1 MEGGTTH
8 VPPLADSAAASM
20 DEDTFN
26 DGCATP
32 EELEPVNRIK
42 EPPVC
47 VDVSLRQESMS
58 TELLQKWIFPEDSR
72 FPIASAPNENNY
84 GSSTTLMG
92 TSSATANAN
101 LYPVVSTFSSTA
113 SSTHIPVSVISI
125 SSNNSS
131 GDSYTLSSDETSEI
145 KETGASTLHIQPPQL
160 NRDASER
167 LNAKILL
174 RKTSRQ
180 GRSSQRWVSGVSSA
194 VKVNIIDPIA
204 QSPVPKREIG
214 SNLSVAANYDPVIR
228 LVTGCVPILQSGK
241 ILFVSA
247 SRKAAWILPKGGWEQ
262 DESMEESAIRECY
275 EEAGCIGT
283 LGPALSPIQY
293 ETRKAKK
300 RRVENESL
308 NETEHKAQHEAT
320 SFAEGWADK
329 SKHKPN
335 PDESDTL
342 VADSI
347 DDPLKNSNTAFHE
360 NSNVNGNVLRSNEPI
375 TTAAPPAQS
384 AMTSET
390 MTRIRQLT
398 QTHRVGGHH
407 TDTESMSAGSTLSAA
422 YTHVQM
428 TLFPL
433 YVQKIE
439 ENWPEN
445 GRFRKAVDIDDA
457 IMMMEDRPELQAAL
471 IEVRDRKLH
480 LVSTTQPSTDV

>member
-1 MEGGTTH
+1 MEGEALNSPDLVDPEST
-8 VPPLADSAAASM
+8 SM
-20 DEDTFN
+20 REDTFN

-42 EPPVC
+42 APPVC
-47 VDVSLRQESMS
+47 VDVSLKQESMT
-58 TELLQKWIFPEDSR
+58 TEMLQQWIFPEEANFPFVVKSSSTSDSSL
-72 FPIASAPNENNY
+72 FPIDTAFS
-84 GSSTTLMG
+84 SST
-92 TSSATANAN
+92 SC
-101 LYPVVSTFSSTA
+101 
-113 SSTHIPVSVISI
+113 THIPVSVVSI

-131 GDSYTLSSDETSEI
+131 GDSYTFSSDETTDV
-145 KETGASTLHIQPPQL
+145 KASNLHIPPPQL
-160 NRDASER
+160 HRDASER

-180 GRSSQRWVSGVSSA
+180 GRSSQRWVSGASSVA
-194 VKVNIIDPIA
+194 NVNIIDPIV
-204 QSPVPKREIG
+204 QSPNPKG
-214 SNLSVAANYDPVIR
+214 ASGLDVAATLNYDPVIR

-283 LGPALSPIQY
+283 LGPALSSIQY

-300 RRVENESL
+300 RRVDNENL
-308 NETEHKAQHEAT
+308 NETDYKPQQAASSPSEA
-320 SFAEGWADK
+320 
-329 SKHKPN
+329 
-335 PDESDTL
+335 DETAAL
-342 VADSI
+342 AADSLN
-347 DDPLKNSNTAFHE
+347 DPVKSSNL
-360 NSNVNGNVLRSNEPI
+360 GNVDVETSKEPVA
-375 TTAAPPAQS
+375 TAAASPVKGAL
-384 AMTSET
+384 TCET

-398 QTHRVGGHH
+398 QTYRGGGHH
-407 TDTESMSAGSTLSAA
+407 TDTESMSAGSTLTAS

-439 ENWPEN
+439 EDWPEN

-457 IMMMEDRPELQAAL
+457 IKMMEERPELKAAL

-480 LVSTTQPSTDV
+480 LVHTTQTVTDS

>member
-1 MEGGTTH
+1 MMDGGNKQS
-8 VPPLADSAAASM
+8 PPLVEPTVARM
-20 DEDTFN
+20 EEDEFN

-42 EPPVC
+42 APPVC
-47 VDVSLRQESMS
+47 VDVSLRQESMT
-58 TELLQKWIFPEDSR
+58 TEILQQWIFPEETN
-72 FPIASAPNENNY
+72 FPFVGTQRESNQAF
-84 GSSTTLMG
+84 SSTLMV
-92 TSSATANAN
+92 TSSSTSEAN
-101 LYPVVSTFSSTA
+101 LFPLETAYSSTA

-131 GDSYTLSSDETSEI
+131 GDSYTLSSDETSEVKSI
-145 KETGASTLHIQPPQL
+145 SEAGASNLYIQPPQL

-180 GRSSQRWVSGVSSA
+180 GRSSQRWVSGASSVA
-194 VKVNIIDPIA
+194 KVNIVDHIA
-204 QSPVPKREIG
+204 HSPLPKGAAGLDVATVP
-214 SNLSVAANYDPVIR
+214 NYDPVIR

-283 LGPALSPIQY
+283 LGPALSSIQY

-308 NETEHKAQHEAT
+308 SETERKAHQL
-320 SFAEGWADK
+320 AEGWVDK
-329 SKHKPN
+329 PKLDA
-335 PDESDTL
+335 DES
-342 VADSI
+342 VAVFTASTI
-347 DDPLKNSNTAFHE
+347 DGHSKNSNTIFHE
-360 NSNVNGNVLRSNEPI
+360 NNSVDVLSSNEPMA
-375 TTAAPPAQS
+375 TAS
-384 AMTSET
+384 ASPVPGALNSET
-390 MTRIRQLT
+390 VTRIRQLT
-398 QTHRVGGHH
+398 QSYSMGGHQ

-445 GRFRKAVDIDDA
+445 GRFRKAVAIDDA
-457 IMMMEDRPELQAAL
+457 IKMMEERPELQAAL

-480 LVSTTQPSTDV
+480 IVPVAQTATDA

>member
-1 MEGGTTH
+1 MESGTVQEESSRAVDPACTN
-8 VPPLADSAAASM
+8 M
-20 DEDTFN
+20 DEDPFN

-42 EPPVC
+42 APPVC

-58 TELLQKWIFPEDSR
+58 TEMLQQWVFPEESR
-72 FPIASAPNENNY
+72 FTIEGTLHDSSRMSSSAS
-84 GSSTTLMG
+84 MIK
-92 TSSATANAN
+92 SSATVQSSGN
-101 LYPVVSTFSSTA
+101 LFPTVTAFSSA
-113 SSTHIPVSVISI
+113 GSNINIPVSVISI

-131 GDSYTLSSDETSEI
+131 GDSYTLSSDETSDV
-145 KETGASTLHIQPPQL
+145 KSNNETGSSNLNVQPPQL

-167 LNAKILL
+167 LNAKILM

-180 GRSSQRWVSGVSSA
+180 GRSSQRWVSGASSVA
-194 VKVNIIDPIA
+194 KVNIIDPIA
-204 QSPVPKREIG
+204 HSPIPHG
-214 SNLSVAANYDPVIR
+214 AAGNDGNVMSIYDPVIR

-283 LGPALSPIQY
+283 LGPALSSIQY

-300 RRVENESL
+300 RRVENESV
-308 NETEHKAQHEAT
+308 NERERQAHQIANGLVEAWVGKAKQAMDDSTSPTMDTLTGTSKDSSNPVHDNHVDALTVSSNAT
-320 SFAEGWADK
+320 S
-329 SKHKPN
+329 
-335 PDESDTL
+335 
-342 VADSI
+342 
-347 DDPLKNSNTAFHE
+347 
-360 NSNVNGNVLRSNEPI
+360 PI
-375 TTAAPPAQS
+375 QGAL
-384 AMTSET
+384 TSET

-398 QTHRVGGHH
+398 QTYRGGGHH
-407 TDTESMSAGSTLSAA
+407 TDTESLSAGSTLSTA

-439 ENWPEN
+439 NDWPEN

-457 IMMMEDRPELQAAL
+457 IKMMEDRPELQAAL
-471 IEVRDRKLH
+471 MEVRDRKLH
-480 LVSTTQPSTDV
+480 LVPATQTSTDA

>member
-1 MEGGTTH
+1 MEGETIEERVDLTAVSGG
-8 VPPLADSAAASM
+8 M
-20 DEDTFN
+20 EEDPFN
-26 DGCATP
+26 DGCTTP

-42 EPPVC
+42 APPVC
-47 VDVSLRQESMS
+47 VDVSLRQESMP
-58 TELLQKWIFPEDSR
+58 TEILQQWLFPEDAS
-72 FPIASAPNENNY
+72 FPIVGVVKS
-84 GSSTTLMG
+84 SSTSDSRLF
-92 TSSATANAN
+92 
-101 LYPVVSTFSSTA
+101 PVVSAFSSTV
-113 SSTHIPVSVISI
+113 SNTNIPVSVISI
-125 SSNNSS
+125 SSNASS
-131 GDSYTLSSDETSEI
+131 GDSYTFSSDETSEV
-145 KETGASTLHIQPPQL
+145 KSMSDTGSSSNVVSTHPPQL

-167 LNAKILL
+167 LNAKILM

-180 GRSSQRWVSGVSSA
+180 GRSSQRWVSGATSTVA
-194 VKVNIIDPIA
+194 NVNIIDPIA
-204 QSPVPKREIG
+204 PSPVPKG
-214 SNLSVAANYDPVIR
+214 TAGNDVTLTSNYDPVIR

-283 LGPALSPIQY
+283 LGPALSSIQY

-308 NETEHKAQHEAT
+308 NEKERHVQQVSSSLVEA
-320 SFAEGWADK
+320 WVNK
-329 SKHKPN
+329 SKLTT
-335 PDESDTL
+335 DDSMSL
-342 VADSI
+342 VMDST
-347 DDPLKNSNTAFHE
+347 DGTSRDSSSAVHE
-360 NSNVNGNVLRSNEPI
+360 NELPV
-375 TTAAPPAQS
+375 TAS
-384 AMTSET
+384 AASPVQGALTSET

-398 QTHRVGGHH
+398 QTYRGGGHH
-407 TDTESMSAGSTLSAA
+407 TDTESLSAGSTLSTA

-439 ENWPEN
+439 NDWPEK

-457 IMMMEDRPELQAAL
+457 IQMMEERPELKAAL

-480 LVSTTQPSTDV
+480 LVPATQISTDA